1 MARDLPDALTLRTI
15 KYSEKADERAR
26 RAVAEGLL
34 AAGRVAEALD
44 LYLILGDEE
53 ALAQCRRR
61 AIEEGRPVL
70 LLMLRRAGREVAAA
84 EWSRAGAAAAQE
96 GRWREAF
103 RCYTE
108 AGDEDGLARVREHLP
123 DYEIY
128 TPQGK

>member
-15 KYSEKADERAR
+15 KYGEKTDARAR
-26 RAVAEGLL
+26 RAAAERLL
-34 AAGRVAEALD
+34 EAGREAEALD

-53 ALAQCRRR
+53 ALARCRRR
-61 AIEEGRPVL
+61 ALEEGRPVL
-70 LLMLRRAGREVAAA
+70 LLMLRRSGREVNAR
-84 EWSRAGAAAAQE
+84 EWSQAGAAAEQE